1 MGAILE
7 VFFSD
12 EDYQEQKFVLAK
24 IKFQGTSQL
33 EISES
38 LKNVQNET
46 KENRIIALLRCAIS
60 KLLYKNF

>member
-46 KENRIIALLRCAIS
+46 KEKRIIALLRCAIS
-60 KLLYKNF
+60 ELLYKNF